1 MSVERGALLVI
12 QHDFVRQVVLCGNAC
27 QVVEAAMLVSGI
39 LWKCSLV
46 ADSAVLLAA
55 GSVDTLLKLAQQF
68 SQSVVVARNA
78 VGCLAILCRSGRCGW
93 RV

>member
-1 MSVERGALLVI
+1 MSVERGAALVL

-46 ADSAVLLAA
+46 ASAELLAV

-78 VGCLAILCRSGRCGW
+78 MGCLAILCKSGRGGW
-93 RV
+93 RA